1 MKFSSLWFVILLSP
15 VLLSGCTVQANP
27 TSAGSAWSAE
37 TITPSSSLTVSAK
50 PFNAILDFP
59 AATSMALTTAGDSV
73 YMILGR
79 EHSLYVSRSTDGGNT
94 FSEPVSA
101 TGDHEVHILRVER
114 PAIAAN
120 DKGQVGVAWLELD
133 FEGGNNKI
141 WYALSEDS
149 GQTFGSAQ
157 LVGEDPPGESAMV
170 QVLLDST
177 GDPILTWLSGNDL
190 HFARSPDQGK
200 SFSLA
205 KTIGQ
210 GACECCQPD
219 LILTE
224 DQLMI
229 GYRALDSDESGA
241 FRDAALIRSLDGGE
255 TFEPVSFATDSHWYI
270 NACPI
275 SGPSMAVHDKSIY
288 MTWMDGRAVAPDN
301 LLSSD
306 VWFAESTDNGQ
317 TFSSNVKVSTGAS
330 THNFLPKTAVGPG
343 GRIHLVWQA
352 ISPDAIY
359 YATSDDLGHTF
370 SAPLV
375 IAEDGSTNR
384 GRPAGPMIVIDRH
397 GRVFL
402 AWLDDLGVQ
411 LAVWK
416 DAN

>member
-1 MKFSSLWFVILLSP
+1 MKFSSHRFVFLISL
-15 VLLSGCTVQANP
+15 VLITSCTTKARP
-27 TSAGSAWSAE
+27 TSAGPAGLAE
-37 TITPSSSLTVSAK
+37 TVTPSSQRAVLVK
-50 PFNAILDFP
+50 PYDAIIDFP

-79 EHSLYVSRSTDGGNT
+79 EHSLYVSRSTDGGET
-94 FSEPVSA
+94 FSDPVSA
-101 TGDHEVHILRVER
+101 TGEHEVHILRVER
-114 PAIAAN
+114 PAISAN
-120 DKGQVGVAWLELD
+120 DKGQVAVAWLELD
-133 FEGGNNKI
+133 FEGGNNKV
-141 WYALSEDS
+141 WYALSNDS

-157 LVGEDPPGESAMV
+157 LVGEDPPGETAMV
-170 QVLLDST
+170 QVLLDSAGNPT
-177 GDPILTWLSGNDL
+177 LTWLSGNDL
-190 HFARSPDQGK
+190 RFARSTDQGK
-200 SFSLA
+200 SFSSA
-205 KTIGQ
+205 KSIGQ

-219 LILTE
+219 LMLTG
-224 DQLMI
+224 DQLLI
-229 GYRALDSDESGA
+229 GYRGLGNDESGA
-241 FRDAALIRSLDGGE
+241 FRDASLISSLDGGE
-255 TFEPVSFATDSHWYI
+255 TFGPVSLATDSHWYI

-306 VWFAESTDNGQ
+306 VWFAQSADDGQ
-317 TFSSNVKVSTGAS
+317 TFSSNVQVSNGLS
-330 THNFLPKTAVGPG
+330 THNFLPRTAVGPG

-375 IAEDGSTNR
+375 IVDDAANR
-384 GRPAGPMIVIDRH
+384 GRPAGPMISINGQ

-411 LAVWK
+411 LAVW
-416 DAN
+416 DEAN

>member
-1 MKFSSLWFVILLSP
+1 MKFSSLWFILL
-15 VLLSGCTVQANP
+15 L
-27 TSAGSAWSAE
+27 GSAWLASCTAKETASSAVPIRPAE
-37 TITPSSSLTVSAK
+37 TITPSSLPTVLAK
-50 PFNAILDFP
+50 PYDTVMDFP

-79 EHSLYVSRSTDGGNT
+79 EHSLHVSRSTDGGKT
-94 FSEPVSA
+94 FSEPVLA
-101 TGDHEVHILRVER
+101 TADHEAHILRVER
-114 PAIAAN
+114 PAISAN
-120 DKGQVGVAWLELD
+120 DKGQVAVAWLELD
-133 FEGGNNKI
+133 SEGGNNKI
-141 WYALSEDS
+141 WYVLSNDS
-149 GQTFGSAQ
+149 GQTFDSAQ

-170 QVLLDST
+170 QVLLDSAGNPT
-177 GDPILTWLSGNDL
+177 LTWLSGNDL
-190 HFARSPDQGK
+190 RFARSTDQGK
-200 SFSLA
+200 SFSSA
-205 KTIGQ
+205 KSIGQ

-219 LILTE
+219 LMLTG
-224 DQLMI
+224 DQLLI
-229 GYRALDSDESGA
+229 GYRGLGSDKSGA

-255 TFEPVSFATDSHWYI
+255 TFSPVSFATDSHWYI

-306 VWFAESTDNGQ
+306 VWFAESADHGQ
-317 TFSSNVKVSTGAS
+317 TFSSNVQVSTGLS

-343 GRIHLVWQA
+343 GRIHIVWQA

-375 IAEDGSTNR
+375 IADDAANR
-384 GRPAGPMIVIDRH
+384 GRPAGPMIAINGP

-402 AWLDDLGVQ
+402 AWLDDQGVQ
-411 LAVWK
+411 LAVW
-416 DAN
+416 DDTN

>member
-1 MKFSSLWFVILLSP
+1 MKFSSLWFV
-15 VLLSGCTVQANP
+15 VLLSTVLLTCCTAKANP
-27 TSAGSAWSAE
+27 TSAGPVGPAE
-37 TITPSSSLTVSAK
+37 PITPSSPLTVSAK
-50 PFNAILDFP
+50 PFNTIVDFP

-79 EHSLYVSRSTDGGNT
+79 EHSLYVSRSTDGGKT

-101 TGDHEVHILRVER
+101 TEAHEVHILRVER
-114 PAIAAN
+114 PAISAN
-120 DKGQVGVAWLELD
+120 DKGQVAVAWLELD
-133 FEGGNNKI
+133 FEGGNNKV
-141 WYALSEDS
+141 WYALSNDS

-170 QVLLDST
+170 QVLLDSV

-190 HFARSPDQGK
+190 RFARSTDQGK
-200 SFSLA
+200 SFSAA
-205 KTIGQ
+205 KSIGQ

-219 LILTE
+219 QMLTE
-224 DQLMI
+224 NQLLI
-229 GYRALDSDESGA
+229 GYRGLGNDESGA
-241 FRDAALIRSLDGGE
+241 FRDAALISSMDGGE
-255 TFEPVSFATDSHWYI
+255 TFSPVSFATDSHWYI

-275 SGPSMAVHDKSIY
+275 SGPSMAVHDAAIY

-301 LLSSD
+301 LLSGD
-306 VWFAESTDNGQ
+306 VWFAQSADDGQ
-317 TFSSNVKVSTGAS
+317 TFSSNVQVSNGLS
-330 THNFLPKTAVGPG
+330 THNFLPRTAVGPG

-359 YATSDDLGHTF
+359 YVISDDGGHTF

-375 IAEDGSTNR
+375 IADEAAKR
-384 GRPAGPMIVIDRH
+384 GRPAGPMIAINEQ

-402 AWLDDLGVQ
+402 AWVDDQGVQ
-411 LAVWK
+411 LAIWD

>member
-1 MKFSSLWFVILLSP
+1 MKFSSLWFVVLLSP
-15 VLLSGCTVQANP
+15 MLLTCCTAKARP
-27 TSAGSAWSAE
+27 TSAGSAGPVE
-37 TITPSSSLTVSAK
+37 TITPFGPLTVSAK
-50 PFNAILDFP
+50 PFNTIVDFP
-59 AATSMALTTAGDSV
+59 VATSMALTTSGDSV

-79 EHSLYVSRSTDGGNT
+79 EHSLYLSRSTDGGKRFN
-94 FSEPVSA
+94 EPVSA

-114 PAIAAN
+114 PAISAN
-120 DKGQVGVAWLELD
+120 DKGQVAVAWLELD

-141 WYALSEDS
+141 WYALSNDS

-170 QVLLDST
+170 QVLLDSA
-177 GDPILTWLSGNDL
+177 GNPILTWLSGNDL
-190 HFARSPDQGK
+190 RFARSTDQGK
-200 SFSLA
+200 SFSSA
-205 KTIGQ
+205 KSIGQ

-219 LILTE
+219 LMLTG
-224 DQLMI
+224 DQLLI
-229 GYRALDSDESGA
+229 GYRGLGTDESGA

-255 TFEPVSFATDSHWYI
+255 TYSPVSFATDSHWYI

-275 SGPSMAVHDKSIY
+275 SGPSMAVYDTSIY

-306 VWFAESTDNGQ
+306 VWFAESADDGQ
-317 TFSSNVKVSTGAS
+317 TFSSNIQVSNGLS
-330 THNFLPKTAVGPG
+330 THNFLPRAAVGPG
-343 GRIHLVWQA
+343 GRIHIVWQA

-375 IAEDGSTNR
+375 IVDDAANR
-384 GRPAGPMIVIDRH
+384 GRPAGPMISINGQ

-411 LAVWK
+411 LAVW
-416 DAN
+416 DEAN